1 MELNILQT
9 LALLV
14 ILLVIGYALQKNVKV
29 LRENY
34 VPAPVIGGLL
44 FSIILAIAKNY
55 VTLKLDFSAL
65 PIFIAGFFLSIG
77 LRIGFATFKKNLK
90 LQLLFLFLVIMV
102 ALMQNVVSLGIGKI
116 FGKSSYDIMISG
128 SLGLMGDHTL
138 VGLVP
143 SFLEGGKPVIQSLTS
158 FSILTLY
165 IGAIVGGLF
174 FKKLKNKVDLSKNL
188 RIPAPSFTPQ
198 EFLQYILIFVV
209 GIAISLLP
217 TQYGFSKY
225 GFSKYINPA
234 GGGFILG
241 LILRWIFDHA
251 KVYEVKAPNVNLIG
265 NFCLSMLL
273 ITTFSMFDI
282 TMIFK
287 ISLYNLV
294 LMIIQLAWLVL
305 LSYYVVFKLYKE
317 NPLASYVA
325 TGLIGFSVGMPA
337 STMSNL
343 QCLTEREGA
352 LPIVLFIV
360 PPVGAFIIN
369 IFNMFII
376 RLFL

>member
-9 LALLV
+9 LSLL
-14 ILLVIGYALQKNVKV
+14 IIFLVIGYALQKNVKV
-29 LRENY
+29 LRDNY

-44 FSIILAIAKNY
+44 FSIILAITKGYFN
-55 VTLKLDFSAL
+55 LKLDFSAL
-65 PIFIAGFFLSIG
+65 PIFVAGFFLSIG
-77 LRIGFATFKKNLK
+77 LRIDFSTFKKNIK
-90 LQLLFLFLVIMV
+90 LQLLFLVIVIAV

-116 FGKSSYDIMISG
+116 FGKSSYDIMVSG

-138 VGLVP
+138 GGLIP
-143 SFLEGGKPVIQSLTS
+143 KLLEGGKPAMQSLAS
-158 FSILTLY
+158 FSILSLY

-188 RIPAPSFTPQ
+188 RIPAPTFTPP
-198 EFLQYILIFVV
+198 EFLQYILIFVA

-217 TQYGFSKY
+217 TQYGL
-225 GFSKYINPA
+225 GKYINPA

-241 LILRWIFDHA
+241 LILRWIFDST
-251 KVYEVKAPNVNLIG
+251 KVYEIKAPNVNLIG

-294 LMIIQLAWLVL
+294 VMMIQLAWLIA
-305 LSYYVVFKLYKE
+305 LSYYVVFKLYNK

-337 STMSNL
+337 STMSHL

-360 PPVGAFIIN
+360 PPVGAWLIN
-369 IFNMFII
+369 IFNVFII
-376 RLFL
+376 KLFL

>member
-9 LALLV
+9 LSLL
-14 ILLVIGYALQKNVKV
+14 IIFLVIGYALQRNVKV
-29 LRENY
+29 LKDNY

-44 FSIILAIAKNY
+44 FSIILAITKSSFN
-55 VTLKLDFSAL
+55 LKLDFSAL
-65 PIFIAGFFLSIG
+65 PIFVAGFFLSIG
-77 LRIGFATFKKNLK
+77 LRIDFATFKKNLK
-90 LQLLFLFLVIMV
+90 LQLLFLVIVIAV

-116 FGKSSYDIMISG
+116 FGKSSYDIMVSG

-138 VGLVP
+138 GGLIP
-143 SFLEGGKPVIQSLTS
+143 KFLEGGKPAMQSLAS
-158 FSILTLY
+158 FSILSLY
-165 IGAIVGGLF
+165 IGTIVGALF

-188 RIPAPSFTPQ
+188 RIPSPTFTPP
-198 EFLQYILIFVV
+198 EFLQYILIFVA

-217 TQYGFSKY
+217 TQYGF
-225 GFSKYINPA
+225 GKYINPA

-241 LILRWIFDHA
+241 LILRWVFDA
-251 KVYEVKAPNVNLIG
+251 SKVYEVKAPNVNLIG

-294 LMIIQLAWLVL
+294 LMIIQIAWLVL
-305 LSYYVVFKLYKE
+305 VSYYVVFKLYNK

-360 PPVGAFIIN
+360 PPVGAWLIN

-376 RLFL
+376 KLFL

>member
-9 LALLV
+9 LSLL
-14 ILLVIGYALQKNVKV
+14 IIFLVIGYALQKNVKV
-29 LRENY
+29 LRDNY

-44 FSIILAIAKNY
+44 FSILLSITKNY
-55 VTLKLDFSAL
+55 FNFKLDFSAL
-65 PIFIAGFFLSIG
+65 PIFVAGFFLSIG
-77 LRIGFATFKKNLK
+77 LRIDLSTFKKNIK
-90 LQLLFLFLVIMV
+90 LQLLFLVIVIAV
-102 ALMQNVVSLGIGKI
+102 ALMQNVVSLGIGKV
-116 FGKSSYDIMISG
+116 FGKSSYDIMVSG

-138 VGLVP
+138 GGLIP
-143 SFLEGGKPVIQSLTS
+143 KFLEGGKPSMQSLAS
-158 FSILTLY
+158 FSILSLY
-165 IGAIVGGLF
+165 IGSIVGGLL
-174 FKKLKNKVDLSKNL
+174 FKKLKDKVDLSKNL
-188 RIPAPSFTPQ
+188 RIPAPTFTPP
-198 EFLQYILIFVV
+198 EFLQYILIFVA

-217 TQYGFSKY
+217 TQYGL
-225 GFSKYINPA
+225 GKYINPA

-241 LILRWIFDHA
+241 LILRWIFDST
-251 KVYEVKAPNVNLIG
+251 KIYKIKAPNVNLIG

-287 ISLYNLV
+287 IRLYNLV
-294 LMIIQLAWLVL
+294 LMMIQLAWLIA
-305 LSYYVVFKLYKE
+305 LSYYVVFKLYNK

-337 STMSNL
+337 STMSHL

-360 PPVGAFIIN
+360 PPVGAWLIN
-369 IFNMFII
+369 IFNVFII
-376 RLFL
+376 KLFL

>member
-9 LALLV
+9 LSLL
-14 ILLVIGYALQKNVKV
+14 IIFLVIGYALQKNVKV
-29 LRENY
+29 LRDNY

-44 FSIILAIAKNY
+44 FSILLAITKSSFN
-55 VTLKLDFSAL
+55 LKLDFSAL
-65 PIFIAGFFLSIG
+65 PIFVAGFFLSIG
-77 LRIGFATFKKNLK
+77 LRIDLSTFKKNIK
-90 LQLLFLFLVIMV
+90 LQLLFLVIVIAV

-116 FGKSSYDIMISG
+116 FGKSSYDIMVSG

-138 VGLVP
+138 GGLIP
-143 SFLEGGKPVIQSLTS
+143 KLLEGGKPAMQSLAS
-158 FSILTLY
+158 FSILSLY

-188 RIPAPSFTPQ
+188 RIPAPTFTPP
-198 EFLQYILIFVV
+198 EFLQYILIFVA

-217 TQYGFSKY
+217 TQYGL
-225 GFSKYINPA
+225 GKYINPA

-241 LILRWIFDHA
+241 LILRWIFDST
-251 KVYEVKAPNVNLIG
+251 KIYEIKAPNVNLIG

-294 LMIIQLAWLVL
+294 LMMIQLAWLIA
-305 LSYYVVFKLYKE
+305 LSYYVVFKLYNK

-337 STMSNL
+337 STMSHL

-360 PPVGAFIIN
+360 PPVGAWLIN
-369 IFNMFII
+369 IFNVFII
-376 RLFL
+376 KLFL

>member
-9 LALLV
+9 LSLL
-14 ILLVIGYALQKNVKV
+14 IIFLVIGYALQRNVKV
-29 LRENY
+29 LKDNY

-44 FSIILAIAKNY
+44 FSIILAITKSSFN
-55 VTLKLDFSAL
+55 LKLDFSAL
-65 PIFIAGFFLSIG
+65 PIFVAGFFLSIG
-77 LRIGFATFKKNLK
+77 LRIDFATFKKNLK
-90 LQLLFLFLVIMV
+90 LQLLFLVIVIAV

-116 FGKSSYDIMISG
+116 FGKSSYDIMVSG

-138 VGLVP
+138 GGLIP
-143 SFLEGGKPVIQSLTS
+143 KFLEGGKPAMQSLAS
-158 FSILTLY
+158 FSILSLY
-165 IGAIVGGLF
+165 IGTIVGALF

-188 RIPAPSFTPQ
+188 RIPSPTFTPP
-198 EFLQYILIFVV
+198 EFLQYILIFVA

-217 TQYGFSKY
+217 TQYGF
-225 GFSKYINPA
+225 GKYINPA

-241 LILRWIFDHA
+241 LILRWIFDA
-251 KVYEVKAPNVNLIG
+251 SKVYEVKAPNVNLIG

-294 LMIIQLAWLVL
+294 LMIIQIAWLVL
-305 LSYYVVFKLYKE
+305 VSYYLVFKLYNK

-360 PPVGAFIIN
+360 PPVGAWLIN

-376 RLFL
+376 KLFL

>member
-9 LALLV
+9 LSLL
-14 ILLVIGYALQKNVKV
+14 IIFLVIGYALQRSVKV
-29 LRENY
+29 LKDNY

-44 FSIILAIAKNY
+44 FSIILAITKSSFN
-55 VTLKLDFSAL
+55 LKLDFSAL
-65 PIFIAGFFLSIG
+65 PIFVAGFFLSIG
-77 LRIGFATFKKNLK
+77 LRIDFATFKKNLK
-90 LQLLFLFLVIMV
+90 LQLLFLVIVIAV

-116 FGKSSYDIMISG
+116 FGKSSYDIMVSG

-138 VGLVP
+138 GGLIP
-143 SFLEGGKPVIQSLTS
+143 KFLEGGKPAMQSLAS
-158 FSILTLY
+158 FSILSLY
-165 IGAIVGGLF
+165 IGTIVGALF

-188 RIPAPSFTPQ
+188 RIPSPTFTPP
-198 EFLQYILIFVV
+198 EFLQYILIFVA

-217 TQYGFSKY
+217 TQYGF
-225 GFSKYINPA
+225 GKYINPA

-241 LILRWIFDHA
+241 LILRWIFDA
-251 KVYEVKAPNVNLIG
+251 SKVYEVKAPNVNLIG

-294 LMIIQLAWLVL
+294 LMIIQIAWLVL
-305 LSYYVVFKLYKE
+305 VSYYVVFKLYNK

-360 PPVGAFIIN
+360 PPVGAWLIN

-376 RLFL
+376 KLFL

>member
-9 LALLV
+9 LSLL
-14 ILLVIGYALQKNVKV
+14 IIFLVIGYALQRNVKV
-29 LRENY
+29 LKDNY

-44 FSIILAIAKNY
+44 FSIILAITKSSFN
-55 VTLKLDFSAL
+55 LKLDFSAL
-65 PIFIAGFFLSIG
+65 PIFVAGFFLSIG
-77 LRIGFATFKKNLK
+77 LRIDFATFKKNLK
-90 LQLLFLFLVIMV
+90 LQLLFLVIVIAV

-116 FGKSSYDIMISG
+116 FGKSSYDIMVSG

-138 VGLVP
+138 GGFIP
-143 SFLEGGKPVIQSLTS
+143 KFLEGGKPAMQSLAS
-158 FSILTLY
+158 FSILSLY
-165 IGAIVGGLF
+165 IGTIVGALF

-188 RIPAPSFTPQ
+188 RIPSPTFTPP
-198 EFLQYILIFVV
+198 EFLQYILIFVA

-217 TQYGFSKY
+217 TQYGF
-225 GFSKYINPA
+225 GKYINPA

-241 LILRWIFDHA
+241 LILRWIFDA
-251 KVYEVKAPNVNLIG
+251 SKVYEVKAPNVNLIG

-294 LMIIQLAWLVL
+294 LMIIQIAWLVL
-305 LSYYVVFKLYKE
+305 VSYYVVFKLYNK

-360 PPVGAFIIN
+360 PPVGAWLIN

-376 RLFL
+376 KLFL

>member
-9 LALLV
+9 LSLL
-14 ILLVIGYALQKNVKV
+14 IIFLVIGYALQRNVKV
-29 LRENY
+29 LKDNY

-44 FSIILAIAKNY
+44 FSIILAITKSSFN
-55 VTLKLDFSAL
+55 LKLDFSAL
-65 PIFIAGFFLSIG
+65 PIFVAGFFLSIG
-77 LRIGFATFKKNLK
+77 LRIDFATFKKNLK
-90 LQLLFLFLVIMV
+90 LQLLFLVIVIAV

-116 FGKSSYDIMISG
+116 FGKSSYDIMVSG

-138 VGLVP
+138 GGLIP
-143 SFLEGGKPVIQSLTS
+143 KFLEGGKPAMQSLAS
-158 FSILTLY
+158 FSILSLY
-165 IGAIVGGLF
+165 IGTIVGALF

-188 RIPAPSFTPQ
+188 RIPSPTFTPP
-198 EFLQYILIFVV
+198 EFLQHILIFVA

-217 TQYGFSKY
+217 TQYGF
-225 GFSKYINPA
+225 GKYINPA

-241 LILRWIFDHA
+241 LILRWIFDA
-251 KVYEVKAPNVNLIG
+251 SKVYEVKAPNVNLIG

-294 LMIIQLAWLVL
+294 LMIIQIAWLVL
-305 LSYYVVFKLYKE
+305 VSYYVVFKLYNK

-360 PPVGAFIIN
+360 PPVGAWLIN

-376 RLFL
+376 KLFL

>member
-9 LALLV
+9 LSLL
-14 ILLVIGYALQKNVKV
+14 IIFLVIGYALQKNVKV
-29 LRENY
+29 LRDNY

-44 FSIILAIAKNY
+44 FSIILAITKSSFN
-55 VTLKLDFSAL
+55 LKLDFSAL
-65 PIFIAGFFLSIG
+65 PIFVAGFFLSIG
-77 LRIGFATFKKNLK
+77 LRIDLSTFKKNIK
-90 LQLLFLFLVIMV
+90 LQLLFLVIVIAV
-102 ALMQNVVSLGIGKI
+102 ALMQNVVSLGIGKT
-116 FGKSSYDIMISG
+116 FGKSSYDIMVSG

-138 VGLVP
+138 GGLIP
-143 SFLEGGKPVIQSLTS
+143 KLLEGGKPAMQSLAS
-158 FSILTLY
+158 FSILSLY

-188 RIPAPSFTPQ
+188 RIPAPTFTPP
-198 EFLQYILIFVV
+198 EFLQYILIFVA

-217 TQYGFSKY
+217 TQYGL
-225 GFSKYINPA
+225 GKYINPA

-241 LILRWIFDHA
+241 LILRWIFDST
-251 KVYEVKAPNVNLIG
+251 KIYEIKAPNVNLIG
-265 NFCLSMLL
+265 NLCLSMLL

-294 LMIIQLAWLVL
+294 LMMIQLAWLIA
-305 LSYYVVFKLYKE
+305 LSYYVVFKLYNK

-337 STMSNL
+337 STMSHL

-360 PPVGAFIIN
+360 PPVGAWLIN
-369 IFNMFII
+369 IFNVFII
-376 RLFL
+376 KLFL

>member
-9 LALLV
+9 LSLL
-14 ILLVIGYALQKNVKV
+14 IIFLVIGYALQRNVKV
-29 LRENY
+29 LKDNY

-44 FSIILAIAKNY
+44 FSIILAITKSSFN
-55 VTLKLDFSAL
+55 LKLDFSAL
-65 PIFIAGFFLSIG
+65 PIFVAGFFLSIG
-77 LRIGFATFKKNLK
+77 LRIDFATFKKNLK
-90 LQLLFLFLVIMV
+90 LQLLFLVIVIAV

-116 FGKSSYDIMISG
+116 FGKSSYDIMVSG

-138 VGLVP
+138 GGLIP
-143 SFLEGGKPVIQSLTS
+143 KFLEGGKPAMQSLAS
-158 FSILTLY
+158 FSILSLY
-165 IGAIVGGLF
+165 IGTIVGALF

-188 RIPAPSFTPQ
+188 RIPSPTFTPP
-198 EFLQYILIFVV
+198 EFLQYILIFVA

-217 TQYGFSKY
+217 TQYGF
-225 GFSKYINPA
+225 GKYINPA

-241 LILRWIFDHA
+241 LILRWIFDA
-251 KVYEVKAPNVNLIG
+251 SKVYEVKAPNVNLIG

-294 LMIIQLAWLVL
+294 LMIIQIAWLVL
-305 LSYYVVFKLYKE
+305 VSYYVVFKLYNK

-360 PPVGAFIIN
+360 PPVGAWLIN

-376 RLFL
+376 KLFL

>member
-9 LALLV
+9 LSLL
-14 ILLVIGYALQKNVKV
+14 IIFLVIGYALQKNVKV
-29 LRENY
+29 LRDNY

-44 FSIILAIAKNY
+44 FSILLAITKSSFN
-55 VTLKLDFSAL
+55 LKLDFSAL
-65 PIFIAGFFLSIG
+65 PIFVAGFFLSIG
-77 LRIGFATFKKNLK
+77 LRIDFSTFKKNIK
-90 LQLLFLFLVIMV
+90 LQLLFLVIVIAV

-116 FGKSSYDIMISG
+116 FGKSSYDIMVSG

-138 VGLVP
+138 GGLIP
-143 SFLEGGKPVIQSLTS
+143 KLLEGGKPAMQSLAS
-158 FSILTLY
+158 FSILSLY

-174 FKKLKNKVDLSKNL
+174 FKKLKSKVDLSKNL
-188 RIPAPSFTPQ
+188 RIPAPTFTPP
-198 EFLQYILIFVV
+198 EFLQYILIFVA

-217 TQYGFSKY
+217 TQYGL
-225 GFSKYINPA
+225 GKYINPA

-241 LILRWIFDHA
+241 LILRWIFDST
-251 KVYEVKAPNVNLIG
+251 KIYEIKAPNVNLIG

-294 LMIIQLAWLVL
+294 LMMIQLAWLIA
-305 LSYYVVFKLYKE
+305 LSYYVVFKLYNK

-337 STMSNL
+337 STMSHL

-360 PPVGAFIIN
+360 PPVGAWLIN
-369 IFNMFII
+369 IFNVFII
-376 RLFL
+376 KLFL

>member
-9 LALLV
+9 LSLL
-14 ILLVIGYALQKNVKV
+14 IIFLVIGYALQKNVKV
-29 LRENY
+29 LRDNY

-44 FSIILAIAKNY
+44 FSILLAITKSSFN
-55 VTLKLDFSAL
+55 LKLDFSAL
-65 PIFIAGFFLSIG
+65 PIFVAGFFLSIG
-77 LRIGFATFKKNLK
+77 LRIDFSTFKKNIK
-90 LQLLFLFLVIMV
+90 LQLLFLVIVIAV

-116 FGKSSYDIMISG
+116 FGKSSYDIMVSG

-138 VGLVP
+138 GGLIP
-143 SFLEGGKPVIQSLTS
+143 KLLEGGKPAMQSLAS
-158 FSILTLY
+158 FSILSLY

-174 FKKLKNKVDLSKNL
+174 FKKLKDKVDLSKNL
-188 RIPAPSFTPQ
+188 RISAPTFTPP
-198 EFLQYILIFVV
+198 EFLQYILIFVA

-217 TQYGFSKY
+217 TQYGL
-225 GFSKYINPA
+225 GKYINPA

-241 LILRWIFDHA
+241 LILRWIFDST
-251 KVYEVKAPNVNLIG
+251 KIYEIKAPNVNLIG

-294 LMIIQLAWLVL
+294 LMMIQLAWLIA
-305 LSYYVVFKLYKE
+305 LSYYVVFRLYNK

-337 STMSNL
+337 STMSHL

-360 PPVGAFIIN
+360 PPVGAWLIN
-369 IFNMFII
+369 IFNVFII
-376 RLFL
+376 KLFL

>member
-9 LALLV
+9 LSLL
-14 ILLVIGYALQKNVKV
+14 IIFLVIGYALQKNVKV
-29 LRENY
+29 LRDNY

-44 FSIILAIAKNY
+44 FSILLAITKSSFN
-55 VTLKLDFSAL
+55 LKLDFSAL
-65 PIFIAGFFLSIG
+65 PIFVAGFFLSIG
-77 LRIGFATFKKNLK
+77 LRIDFSTFKKNIK
-90 LQLLFLFLVIMV
+90 LQLLFLVIVIAV

-116 FGKSSYDIMISG
+116 FGKSSYDIMVSG

-138 VGLVP
+138 GGLIP
-143 SFLEGGKPVIQSLTS
+143 KLLEGGKPAMQSLAS
-158 FSILTLY
+158 FSILSLY

-188 RIPAPSFTPQ
+188 RISAPTFTPP
-198 EFLQYILIFVV
+198 EFLQYILIFVA

-217 TQYGFSKY
+217 TQYGL
-225 GFSKYINPA
+225 GKYINPA

-241 LILRWIFDHA
+241 LILRWIFDST
-251 KVYEVKAPNVNLIG
+251 KIYEIKAPNVNLIG

-294 LMIIQLAWLVL
+294 LMMIQLAWLIA
-305 LSYYVVFKLYKE
+305 LSYYVVFRLYNK

-337 STMSNL
+337 STMSHL

-360 PPVGAFIIN
+360 PPVGAWLIN
-369 IFNMFII
+369 IFNVFII
-376 RLFL
+376 KLFL

>member
-1 MELNILQT
+1 MELNIIQT
-9 LALLV
+9 LSLL
-14 ILLVIGYALQKNVKV
+14 IIFLVIGYTLQKGVKV
-29 LRENY
+29 LRDSY

-44 FSIILAIAKNY
+44 FSIVLAIAKNY

-65 PIFIAGFFLSIG
+65 PIFVAGFFLSIG
-77 LRIGFATFKKNLK
+77 LRIDFATFKKNLK

-102 ALMQNVVSLGIGKI
+102 ALMQNVVSLGIGKGL
-116 FGKSSYDIMISG
+116 GKSSYDIIISG

-138 VGLVP
+138 GGLVP
-143 SFLEGGKPVIQSLTS
+143 SFLEGGKPVMQSLTS
-158 FSILTLY
+158 LSILTLY
-165 IGAIVGGLF
+165 IGSIVGGLF

-188 RIPAPSFTPQ
+188 SIPAPSFTPQ

-225 GFSKYINPA
+225 INPA

-241 LILRWIFDHA
+241 LILRWIFDDS

-287 ISLYNLV
+287 VSLYNLV
-294 LMIIQLAWLVL
+294 LMIIQLAWLIA
-305 LSYYVVFKLYKE
+305 LSYYLVFKLYKK

-352 LPIVLFIV
+352 LPIVLFVV
-360 PPVGAFIIN
+360 PPVGAWIIN
-369 IFNMFII
+369 IFNMCII
-376 RLFL
+376 KLFL

>member
-9 LALLV
+9 LSLL
-14 ILLVIGYALQKNVKV
+14 IIFLVIGYALQKNIKV

-65 PIFIAGFFLSIG
+65 PIFVAGFFLSIG
-77 LRIGFATFKKNLK
+77 LRIDFATFKKNLK
-90 LQLLFLFLVIMV
+90 LQLLFLLIVIAV

-128 SLGLMGDHTL
+128 SLGLMGDHTFG
-138 VGLVP
+138 GLIP
-143 SFLEGGKPVIQSLTS
+143 SFLEGGKPVIQSLAS
-158 FSILTLY
+158 FSILALY
-165 IGAIVGGLF
+165 IGAIIGGLF

-198 EFLQYILIFVV
+198 EFLQYILIFVA

-217 TQYGFSKY
+217 TQYGF
-225 GFSKYINPA
+225 GKYINPA

-241 LILRWIFDHA
+241 LILRWIFDST
-251 KVYEVKAPNVNLIG
+251 KMYEVKAPNVNLIG

-287 ISLYNLV
+287 ISLYNLI
-294 LMIIQLAWLVL
+294 LMMIQLAWLIA
-305 LSYYVVFKLYKE
+305 LSYYVVFKLYNK

-360 PPVGAFIIN
+360 PPVGAWLIN

-376 RLFL
+376 KLFL